1 MIYTIN
7 KGKGGKKYMKK
18 NIFSL
23 LVGLFLFCN
32 LMVVNAKVKI
42 EDVEKKLPDELI
54 KSYASIYKKEAS
66 EDKVTYQVSIDNNML
81 YITEEKDGKTLF
93 VDGFTIQDDEINY
106 EVFYNLDTDYK
117 ELENRNKVNYLA
129 LFNVVA
135 SLSGYKNYNNDII
148 KILENGDYKDN
159 GYNITREKNDAN
171 IKETFKINYVSFLM
185 DKELENENTREG
197 NSGKRRTGYV
207 IATIIV
213 IAGLSLLV
221 FLNRDV
227 IFGGKFFK

>member
-1 MIYTIN
+1 
-7 KGKGGKKYMKK
+7 MKK
-18 NIFSL
+18 IVNYLFVSVL
-23 LVGLFLFCN
+23 LLLN
-32 LMVVNAKVKI
+32 LTIVNAKVKI

-159 GYNITREKNDAN
+159 GYNITREQNDAN

-221 FLNRDV
+221 FLNRNV